1 MADFEWD
8 EAKNHSNIRKHG
20 IDFDIAKRVFGGVVV
35 TEIDGRK
42 DYGEVRYRGI
52 GTVQGKAMVATYTER
67 FGRTRIISARPASRK
82 ERRKYHERYDRPL
95 TLKEIGEVKDEDID
109 FSDIP
114 ELDDDFWKNA
124 EVVEPDRTEQVTLRV
139 KRSVLDF
146 FKAPGKGYQT
156 RINRVLEAYVRA
168 RRGAPDLLPE

>member
-1 MADFEWD
+1 M
-8 EAKNHSNIRKHG
+8 K
-20 IDFDIAKRVFGGVVV
+20 
-35 TEIDGRK
+35 
-42 DYGEVRYRGI
+42 
-52 GTVQGKAMVATYTER
+52 
-67 FGRTRIISARPASRK
+67 
-82 ERRKYHERYDRPL
+82 RYDRPL

-114 ELDDDFWKNA
+114 ELDEDFWKNA

-156 RINRVLEAYVRA
+156 RINRVLETYVRA
-168 RRGAPDLLPE
+168 RRGAS